1 MTNVGI
7 SITELYGIL
16 SAKVGREEAKSITNY
31 IDTKIE
37 KHIEDKTRILAT
49 KDDII
54 SLQRRMLGIFISLM
68 LAILAL
74 YHTILFR

>member
-7 SITELYGIL
+7 SITELYDIL

-37 KHIEDKTRILAT
+37 KHFEDKTRILAT

-54 SLQRRMLGIFISLM
+54 SLQRWMLGIFISLM
-68 LAILAL
+68 LAILGL
-74 YHTILFR
+74 YATILFR